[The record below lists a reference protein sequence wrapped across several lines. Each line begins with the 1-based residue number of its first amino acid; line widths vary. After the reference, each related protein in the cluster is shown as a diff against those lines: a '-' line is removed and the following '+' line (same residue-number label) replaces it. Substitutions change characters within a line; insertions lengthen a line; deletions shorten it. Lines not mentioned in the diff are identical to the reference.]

1 MNPVRNSMRFLR
13 RNAVFI
19 VLALLIALVYTQRK
33 SFKKAMG
40 GGGDTIDPK
49 ACEGLCGDVISA
61 VPEGGAIFYKDGSVE
76 TAEGKF
82 DKCSDQ
88 FKAAC
93 KLGESPAAA
102 ADSDTASTRRRR

>member
-33 SFKKAMG
+33 SFKKTMG
-40 GGGDTIDPK
+40 GGASVDPK

-93 KLGESPAAA
+93 KLGESSAAPAAA
-102 ADSDTASTRRRR
+102 PRSRRRRRR